1 MLTKDKI
8 NKFFNQYPEALNDI
22 ANENYNRLYQYIN
35 EGITQY
41 EVGDFTLFLMNSAL
55 LEIHNNLTQLEPYM
69 FSNCI
74 CPLNSLPKNLRLI
87 DIGCFWNSV
96 LTFDGKL
103 PETLLEISSDAF
115 RNCASNSKFILPE
128 SLKYIG
134 DNAFEGMRNLKSI
147 YFPPSLQEV
156 GSTILRRC
164 SQLKEIHV
172 SGDIPDFE
180 HSILSS
186 DIDQEC
192 TFFVNKQLTS
202 IIDALRP
209 NYKVIEE

>member
-1 MLTKDKI
+1 MLIKDKI

-41 EVGDFTLFLMNSAL
+41 EVGDFTLFLMNSGL
-55 LEIHNNLTQLEPYM
+55 LEIHNSLTQLEPYM

-96 LTFDGKL
+96 LIFDGKL

-115 RNCASNSKFILPE
+115 RNCASNYKFILPE

-164 SQLKEIHV
+164 PKLKEIHV
-172 SGDIPDFE
+172 SGDIPDFGY
-180 HSILSS
+180 SILSS
-186 DIDQEC
+186 DIDYEC
-192 TFFVNKQLTS
+192 TFYVNKQLTY